1 MFNVK
6 KWSLKYF
13 TFSFDTF
20 LKFVQNFGLSFHKKI
35 LFLYPVFKQNTPFY
49 YWHLSYYVEATY
61 VFKSL
66 FTSLFVYCY
75 FSVAQLCST
84 LCDLMDCSLTVSSV
98 HGVSQAKIL
107 ERVAIPFSRESS
119 WPSDWTCGFSTTE
132 LPGKPIYVNCI
143 RRQKHFM

>member
-20 LKFVQNFGLSFHKKI
+20 LKFVQNFGLSFDKKI

-49 YWHLSYYVEATY
+49 YWRLSYYVEATY

-66 FTSLFVYCY
+66 FYVSLYILLLFSC
-75 FSVAQLCST
+75 SVAFN
-84 LCDLMDCSLTVSSV
+84 SLWP
-98 HGVSQAKIL
+98 HGL
-107 ERVAIPFSRESS
+107 
-119 WPSDWTCGFSTTE
+119 
-132 LPGKPIYVNCI
+132 
-143 RRQKHFM
+143 